1 MIIRNNQTKGGLKR
15 LGIFIILIISLN
27 ALSFKTR
34 DNVENGFPE
43 IYQYGKASYYAG
55 QFIGRKTANGEIF
68 TSQEYTCAHK
78 TLPFGTKLKVTN
90 LFTNESIIVRVN
102 DRGPYVKNRVI
113 DLSLRGA
120 HELGLLKEGVINV
133 SIEVV
138 NKQFSSLGNTKNMDR
153 IYVDN
158 QFAYVKTDDNDTYD
172 KLYSYLSESLQL
184 ASFTK
189 AEVKKIEKVEE
200 IIMPEALPD
209 VAQPTFAD
217 SLGTSIDKQA
227 FVIEE

>member
-1 MIIRNNQTKGGLKR
+1 
-15 LGIFIILIISLN
+15 
-27 ALSFKTR
+27 LS
-34 DNVENGFPE
+34 
-43 IYQYGKASYYAG
+43 
-55 QFIGRKTANGEIF
+55 
-68 TSQEYTCAHK
+68 
-78 TLPFGTKLKVTN
+78 
-90 LFTNESIIVRVN
+90 TNESIIVRVN